1 MSEADSAGGATASG
15 GIDEEEGGD
24 TFSGRLGLI
33 FATIGAAIGTG
44 NIWRFP
50 RMVGANGGGSFLV
63 PWLIFLFVWSV
74 PLIIA
79 EFAIGKRSR
88 VGTVG
93 SFRIFAGRR
102 FAWMGL
108 WTAWISTA
116 IGFYYAVVTGWC
128 LNYFRLAVSGGLNS
142 SVDTTEVWNNFLA
155 NPGLVIFF
163 QFLAVIITMAA
174 IWKGAKAIEKVNVTL
189 MVSLFILLFA
199 ALILALIMDFEDG
212 TLDGFVYMFTI
223 QPEYLVKP
231 ETWINGLAQSAWS
244 CSAGMG
250 MAITYSVYMRKDE
263 DTTLNAA
270 TMCLANNSISII
282 AGLTVMMAV
291 FSVLADPLSAV
302 SGGSSAITFLVLP
315 EVFAQA
321 PGGPIV
327 QVTMVAMFFLALSF
341 AALTSMISTVELC
354 VRNFVDHGID
364 RNVAVP
370 ATGAAIFLF
379 GLPSAALWIL
389 IDDSTGVAFP
399 QFLEVQD
406 HIWGYGLMFS
416 GLFIAYSIWKYGWS
430 RYRVWQDENGLT
442 GFNFRDYLDHGV
454 SSFRDDFI
462 NTGDNDWWIG
472 KWWDY
477 IMYLGFPL
485 MFSVLMISYF
495 GDLLFNV
502 HEPWNPTNPHGI
514 SIILLFWGITAGIFI
529 SLNRYVLVNK
539 MVRTGGEG
547 FPLWIISGDWR
558 LEPRPLYRNVPAGA
572 DAAVEMLPGG
582 DDPFILHAGDD
593 LPPTFIDD
601 DGKEWQTSGPGGSGG
616 GSVGGGSSAS
626 VIDAE
631 IA

>member
-1 MSEADSAGGATASG
+1 MA
-15 GIDEEEGGD
+15 EGGSD
-24 TFSGRLGLI
+24 EFSGRLGLI

-63 PWLIFLFVWSV
+63 PWLIFLFLWSV

-79 EFAIGKRSR
+79 EFALGKRSR
-88 VGTVG
+88 TGTVG
-93 SFRIFAGRR
+93 TFRIFAGKR

-128 LNYFRLAVSGGLNS
+128 INYFQTAVRGGLGS
-142 SVDTTEVWNNFLA
+142 EVDTVEVWNSFLQ
-155 NPGLVIFF
+155 NPMEVVFF
-163 QFLAVIITMAA
+163 QAIAVAITMLA
-174 IWKGAKAIEKVNVTL
+174 IWKGAKAIEKVNVGL
-189 MVSLFILLFA
+189 MISLFILLFA
-199 ALILALIMDFEDG
+199 ALFLAFVMDLEDG
-212 TLDGFVYMFTI
+212 TLDGFVYMFSI
-223 QPEYLVKP
+223 QPEYLAQP
-231 ETWINGLAQSAWS
+231 ETWINGLSQSAWS

-291 FSVLADPLSAV
+291 FAVVDDPLAAV

-321 PGGPIV
+321 PGGPVV
-327 QVTMVAMFFLALSF
+327 QLAMVTMFFLALSF

-354 VRNFVDHGID
+354 VRNFVDHGIE
-364 RNVAVP
+364 RPQAVGF
-370 ATGAAIFLF
+370 TSLAIFFF
-379 GLPSAALWIL
+379 GLPSAATWIL
-389 IDDSTGVAFP
+389 VDDSTGVAFP

-416 GLFIAYSIWKYGWS
+416 GLFIAYSIWKYGWN
-430 RYRVWQDENGLT
+430 RYRAWQEENDIS
-442 GFNFRDYLDHGV
+442 GFSLRDYLDNGV

-485 MFSVLMISYF
+485 MFSVLILSYF
-495 GDLLFNV
+495 ADMLANV
-502 HEPWNPTNPHGI
+502 DNPWDPTNANGI
-514 SIILLFWGITAGIFI
+514 SIILLFWGITAGLFI
-529 SLNRYVLVNK
+529 GLNRFIIINRIVPTSGNPW
-539 MVRTGGEG
+539 
-547 FPLWIISGDWR
+547 PLALLSGNFT
-558 LEPRPLYRNVPAGA
+558 LEPRPLYRNVPEGA
-572 DAAVEMLPGG
+572 EVPIDTLPGG
-582 DDPFILHAGDD
+582 EDPFIVEVGED
-593 LPPTFIDD
+593 LPETFIDD
-601 DGKEWQTSGPGGSGG
+601 FGETRPHTGS
-616 GSVGGGSSAS
+616 
-626 VIDAE
+626 IIEAE
-631 IA
+631 IGYSYDQV

>member
-1 MSEADSAGGATASG
+1 MA
-15 GIDEEEGGD
+15 EGGSD
-24 TFSGRLGLI
+24 EFSGRLGLI

-63 PWLIFLFVWSV
+63 PWLIFLFLWSV

-79 EFAIGKRSR
+79 EFALGKRSR
-88 VGTVG
+88 TGTVG
-93 SFRIFAGRR
+93 TFRIFAGKR

-128 LNYFRLAVSGGLNS
+128 INYFQTAVRGGLGS
-142 SVDTTEVWNNFLA
+142 EVDTVEVWNSFLQ
-155 NPGLVIFF
+155 NPMEVVFF
-163 QFLAVIITMAA
+163 QAIAVAITMLA
-174 IWKGAKAIEKVNVTL
+174 IWKGAKAIEKVNVGL
-189 MVSLFILLFA
+189 MISLFILLFA
-199 ALILALIMDFEDG
+199 ALFLAFVMDLEDG
-212 TLDGFVYMFTI
+212 SLDGFVYMFSI
-223 QPEYLVKP
+223 QPEYLAQP
-231 ETWINGLAQSAWS
+231 ETWINGLSQSAWS

-291 FSVLADPLSAV
+291 FAVVDDPLAAV

-321 PGGPIV
+321 PGGPVV
-327 QVTMVAMFFLALSF
+327 QLAMVTMFFLALSF

-354 VRNFVDHGID
+354 VRNFVDHGIE
-364 RNVAVP
+364 RPQAVGF
-370 ATGAAIFLF
+370 TSLAIFFF
-379 GLPSAALWIL
+379 GLPSAATWIL
-389 IDDSTGVAFP
+389 VDDSTGVAFP

-416 GLFIAYSIWKYGWS
+416 GLFIAYSIWKYGWN
-430 RYRVWQDENGLT
+430 RYRAWQEENDIS
-442 GFNFRDYLDHGV
+442 GFSLRDYLDNGV

-485 MFSVLMISYF
+485 MFSVLILSYF
-495 GDLLFNV
+495 ADMLANV
-502 HEPWNPTNPHGI
+502 DNPWDPTNANGI
-514 SIILLFWGITAGIFI
+514 SIILLFWGITAGLFI
-529 SLNRYVLVNK
+529 GLNRFIIINRIVPTSGNPW
-539 MVRTGGEG
+539 
-547 FPLWIISGDWR
+547 PLALLSGNFT
-558 LEPRPLYRNVPAGA
+558 LEPRPLYRNVPEGA
-572 DAAVEMLPGG
+572 EVPIDTLPGG
-582 DDPFILHAGDD
+582 EDPFIVEVGED
-593 LPPTFIDD
+593 LPETFIDD
-601 DGKEWQTSGPGGSGG
+601 FGETRPHTGS
-616 GSVGGGSSAS
+616 
-626 VIDAE
+626 IIEAE
-631 IA
+631 IGYSYDQV

>member
-1 MSEADSAGGATASG
+1 MA
-15 GIDEEEGGD
+15 EGGSD
-24 TFSGRLGLI
+24 EFSGRLGLI

-63 PWLIFLFVWSV
+63 PWLIFLFLWSV

-79 EFAIGKRSR
+79 EFALGKRSR
-88 VGTVG
+88 TGTVG
-93 SFRIFAGRR
+93 TFRIFAGKR

-128 LNYFRLAVSGGLNS
+128 INYFQTAVRGGLGS
-142 SVDTTEVWNNFLA
+142 EVDTVEVWNTFLQ
-155 NPGLVIFF
+155 NPMEVVFF
-163 QFLAVIITMAA
+163 QAIAVAITMLA
-174 IWKGAKAIEKVNVTL
+174 IWKGAKAIEKVNVGL
-189 MVSLFILLFA
+189 MISLFILLFA
-199 ALILALIMDFEDG
+199 ALFLAFVMDLEDG
-212 TLDGFVYMFTI
+212 TLDGFVYMFSI
-223 QPEYLVKP
+223 QPEYLAQP
-231 ETWINGLAQSAWS
+231 ETWINGLSQSAWS

-291 FSVLADPLSAV
+291 FAVVDDPLAAV

-321 PGGPIV
+321 PGGPVV
-327 QVTMVAMFFLALSF
+327 QLAMVTMFFLALSF

-354 VRNFVDHGID
+354 VRNFVDHGIE
-364 RNVAVP
+364 RPQAVGF
-370 ATGAAIFLF
+370 TSLAIFFF
-379 GLPSAALWIL
+379 GLPSAATWIL
-389 IDDSTGVAFP
+389 VDDATGVAFP

-416 GLFIAYSIWKYGWS
+416 GLFIAYSIWKYGWN
-430 RYRVWQDENGLT
+430 RYRVWQEENDIS
-442 GFNFRDYLDHGV
+442 GFSLQDYLDNGV

-485 MFSVLMISYF
+485 MFSVLILSYF
-495 GDLLFNV
+495 ADMLANV
-502 HEPWNPTNPHGI
+502 DNPWDPTNANGI
-514 SIILLFWGITAGIFI
+514 SIILLFWGITAGLFI
-529 SLNRYVLVNK
+529 GLNRFIIINRIVPTSGNPW
-539 MVRTGGEG
+539 
-547 FPLWIISGDWR
+547 PLALLSGNFT
-558 LEPRPLYRNVPAGA
+558 LEPRPLYRNVPEGA
-572 DAAVEMLPGG
+572 EAPIDTLPGG
-582 DDPFILHAGDD
+582 EDPFIVEAGEE
-593 LPPTFIDD
+593 LPETFVDEY
-601 DGKEWQTSGPGGSGG
+601 GETRPHT
-616 GSVGGGSSAS
+616 GSS
-626 VIDAE
+626 IEAE
-631 IA
+631 LA

>member
-1 MSEADSAGGATASG
+1 MNPQESSSDQ
-15 GIDEEEGGD
+15 
-24 TFSGRLGLI
+24 FSGRMGLI

-63 PWLIFLFVWSV
+63 PWLIFLFLWSI

-79 EFAIGKRSR
+79 EFALGKRSR
-88 VGTVG
+88 TGTVG
-93 SFRIFAGRR
+93 TFRIFAGPK

-128 LNYFRLAVSGGLNS
+128 LNYFQTAIRGGLS
-142 SVDTTEVWNNFLA
+142 QGVDTIEVWNNFLQS
-155 NPGLVIFF
+155 PGQVIIF
-163 QFLAVIITMAA
+163 QMIAILITMAA
-174 IWKGAKAIEKVNVTL
+174 IWRGAKAIEKANVML
-189 MVSLFILLFA
+189 MVSLFVLLFT
-199 ALILALIMDFEDG
+199 ALFLAFVMDFEDG
-212 TLDGFVYMFTI
+212 TLDGFVYMFSI
-223 QPEYLVKP
+223 QPEYLMQP
-231 ETWINGLAQSAWS
+231 ETWINGLSQSAWS

-291 FSVLADPLSAV
+291 FAVVDDPLSAV
-302 SGGSSAITFLVLP
+302 GAGSSAITFLVLP

-321 PGGPIV
+321 PGGGVV
-327 QVTMVAMFFLALSF
+327 QLIMVSVFFLALSF

-354 VRNFVDHGID
+354 VRNFVDHGVD
-364 RNVAVP
+364 RSRAVGF
-370 ATGAAIFLF
+370 TTVAIFLF
-379 GLPSAALWIL
+379 GLPSAGLWIRM
-389 IDDSTGVAFP
+389 DSATGVAFP

-430 RYRVWQDENGLT
+430 RYKVWQAENDISD
-442 GFNFRDYLDHGV
+442 FSIRDYLDNGV

-472 KWWDY
+472 RWWDY

-485 MFSVLMISYF
+485 MFAVLMISYF
-495 GDLLFNV
+495 VDLLVNV
-502 HEPWNPTNPHGI
+502 HDPWNPSNPHGI
-514 SIILLFWGITAGIFI
+514 SIILLFWGITASLFI
-529 SLNRYVLVNK
+529 GLNRYVLVNRVTS
-539 MVRTGGEG
+539 MNGS
-547 FPLWIISGDWR
+547 LWPQNWD
-558 LEPRPLYRNVPAGA
+558 LEPRPLYRNVPEGA
-572 DAAVEMLPGG
+572 DAPIDMLPGG
-582 DDPFILHAGDD
+582 DDPFVVQAGEA
-593 LPPTFIDD
+593 LPDTFVDEY
-601 DGKEWQTSGPGGSGG
+601 GETQSHSTAT
-616 GSVGGGSSAS
+616 VE
-626 VIDAE
+626 AE
-631 IA
+631 LV

>member
-1 MSEADSAGGATASG
+1 MA
-15 GIDEEEGGD
+15 EGGSD
-24 TFSGRLGLI
+24 EFSGRLGLI

-63 PWLIFLFVWSV
+63 PWLIFLFLWSV

-79 EFAIGKRSR
+79 EFALGKRSR
-88 VGTVG
+88 TGTVG
-93 SFRIFAGRR
+93 TFRIFAGKR

-128 LNYFRLAVSGGLNS
+128 INYFQTAIRGGLGS
-142 SVDTTEVWNNFLA
+142 EVDTVEVWNSFLQ
-155 NPGLVIFF
+155 NPMEVVFF
-163 QFLAVIITMAA
+163 QAIAVAITMLA
-174 IWKGAKAIEKVNVTL
+174 IWKGAKAIEKVNVSL
-189 MVSLFILLFA
+189 MISLFVLLFA
-199 ALILALIMDFEDG
+199 ALFLSFVMDLEDG
-212 TLDGFVYMFTI
+212 SLDGFVYMFSI
-223 QPEYLVKP
+223 QPEYLVQP
-231 ETWINGLAQSAWS
+231 ETWINGLSQSAWS

-291 FSVLADPLSAV
+291 FAVVDDPLAAV

-321 PGGPIV
+321 PGGPVV
-327 QVTMVAMFFLALSF
+327 QLAMVTMFFLALSF

-354 VRNFVDHGID
+354 VRNFVDHGIE
-364 RNVAVP
+364 RPQAVGF
-370 ATGAAIFLF
+370 TSLAIFFF
-379 GLPSAALWIL
+379 GLPSAATWIL
-389 IDDSTGVAFP
+389 VDDSTGVAFP

-416 GLFIAYSIWKYGWS
+416 GLFIAYSIWKYGWN
-430 RYRVWQDENGLT
+430 RYRAWQEENDIS
-442 GFNFRDYLDHGV
+442 GFSLRDYLDNGV

-485 MFSVLMISYF
+485 MFSVLILSYF
-495 GDLLFNV
+495 ADMLANV
-502 HEPWNPTNPHGI
+502 DNPWDPTNANGI
-514 SIILLFWGITAGIFI
+514 SIILLFWGITAGLFI
-529 SLNRYVLVNK
+529 GLNRFIIINRIVPTTSNPWPLAVL
-539 MVRTGGEG
+539 
-547 FPLWIISGDWR
+547 SGNFT
-558 LEPRPLYRNVPAGA
+558 LEPRPLYRNVPEGA
-572 DAAVEMLPGG
+572 EVPIDTLPGG
-582 DDPFILHAGDD
+582 DDPFIVEVGEALPGSFVDD
-593 LPPTFIDD
+593 YGETRPHT
-601 DGKEWQTSGPGGSGG
+601 
-616 GSVGGGSSAS
+616 GSVIEADIGYSYDQA
-626 VIDAE
+626 
-631 IA
+631 

>member
-1 MSEADSAGGATASG
+1 MAK
-15 GIDEEEGGD
+15 EGSD
-24 TFSGRLGLI
+24 QFSGRLGLI

-63 PWLIFLFVWSV
+63 PWLIFLFLWSI

-79 EFAIGKRSR
+79 EFALGKRSR
-88 VGTVG
+88 TGTVG
-93 SFRIFAGRR
+93 TFRIFAGKR

-128 LNYFRLAVSGGLNS
+128 LNYFQTAIRGGLGS
-142 SVDTTEVWNNFLA
+142 EVDTVEVWNSFLQ
-155 NPGLVIFF
+155 NPMEVVFF
-163 QFLAVIITMAA
+163 QAIAVGITMLA
-174 IWKGAKAIEKVNVTL
+174 IWKGAKAIEKVNVGL
-189 MVSLFILLFA
+189 MVSLFALLFA
-199 ALILALIMDFEDG
+199 ALFLAFVMDLEDG
-212 TLDGFVYMFTI
+212 SLDGFVYMFSV
-223 QPEYLVKP
+223 QPEYLAQP
-231 ETWINGLAQSAWS
+231 ETWINGLSQSAWS

-250 MAITYSVYMRKDE
+250 TAITYSVYMRKDE

-291 FSVLADPLSAV
+291 FAVVDDPLAAV

-327 QVTMVAMFFLALSF
+327 QLAMVTMFFLALSF

-354 VRNFVDHGID
+354 VRNFVDHGIE
-364 RNVAVP
+364 RPKAVGF
-370 ATGAAIFLF
+370 TSLAIFFF
-379 GLPSAALWIL
+379 GIPSAATWIL
-389 IDDSTGVAFP
+389 VDDSTGVAFP

-416 GLFIAYSIWKYGWS
+416 GLFIAYSIWKYGWN
-430 RYRVWQDENGLT
+430 RYRVWQEENDIT
-442 GFNFRDYLDHGV
+442 GFSLRDYLDNGV

-485 MFSVLMISYF
+485 MFSVLILSYF
-495 GDLLFNV
+495 VDMLVNV
-502 HEPWNPTNPHGI
+502 ENPWDPTNANGI
-514 SIILLFWGITAGIFI
+514 SIILLFWGITAGLFI
-529 SLNRYVLVNK
+529 GFNRFIIINRIVPTTDDPWPLAVLSRNF
-539 MVRTGGEG
+539 T
-547 FPLWIISGDWR
+547 
-558 LEPRPLYRNVPAGA
+558 LEPRPLYRNVPEGA
-572 DAAVEMLPGG
+572 DVPIDTLPGG
-582 DDPFILHAGDD
+582 EDPFIVQLGEALPETFVDD
-593 LPPTFIDD
+593 YGEIRTH
-601 DGKEWQTSGPGGSGG
+601 TGSI
-616 GSVGGGSSAS
+616 VE
-626 VIDAE
+626 AE
-631 IA
+631 LA

>member
-1 MSEADSAGGATASG
+1 MA
-15 GIDEEEGGD
+15 EGGSD
-24 TFSGRLGLI
+24 EFSGRLGLI

-63 PWLIFLFVWSV
+63 PWLIFLFLWSV

-79 EFAIGKRSR
+79 EFALGKRSR
-88 VGTVG
+88 TGTVG
-93 SFRIFAGRR
+93 TFRIFAGKR

-128 LNYFRLAVSGGLNS
+128 INYFQTAIRGGLGS
-142 SVDTTEVWNNFLA
+142 EVDTVEVWNSFLQ
-155 NPGLVIFF
+155 NPMEVVFF
-163 QFLAVIITMAA
+163 QAIAVAITMLA
-174 IWKGAKAIEKVNVTL
+174 IWKGAKAIEKVNVSL
-189 MVSLFILLFA
+189 MISLFVLLFA
-199 ALILALIMDFEDG
+199 ALFLSFVMDLEDG
-212 TLDGFVYMFTI
+212 SLDGFVYMFSI
-223 QPEYLVKP
+223 QPEYLMQP
-231 ETWINGLAQSAWS
+231 ETWINGLSQSAWS

-291 FSVLADPLSAV
+291 FAVVDDPLAAV

-321 PGGPIV
+321 PGGPVV
-327 QVTMVAMFFLALSF
+327 QLAMVTMFFLALSF

-354 VRNFVDHGID
+354 VRNFVDHGIE
-364 RNVAVP
+364 RPQAVGF
-370 ATGAAIFLF
+370 TSLAIFFF
-379 GLPSAALWIL
+379 GLPSAVTWIL
-389 IDDSTGVAFP
+389 VDDSTGVAFP

-416 GLFIAYSIWKYGWS
+416 GLFIAYSIWKYGWN
-430 RYRVWQDENGLT
+430 RYRAWQEENDIS
-442 GFNFRDYLDHGV
+442 GFSLRDYLDNGV

-485 MFSVLMISYF
+485 MFSVLILSYF
-495 GDLLFNV
+495 ADMLVNV
-502 HEPWNPTNPHGI
+502 ENPWDPTNANGI
-514 SIILLFWGITAGIFI
+514 SIILLFWGITAGLFI
-529 SLNRYVLVNK
+529 GLNRFIIINRIVPTTGNPWPLAVL
-539 MVRTGGEG
+539 
-547 FPLWIISGDWR
+547 SGNFT
-558 LEPRPLYRNVPAGA
+558 LEPRPLYRNVPEGA
-572 DAAVEMLPGG
+572 EVPIDTLPGG
-582 DDPFILHAGDD
+582 EDPFIVEAGEALPESFVDD
-593 LPPTFIDD
+593 YGETRPHT
-601 DGKEWQTSGPGGSGG
+601 
-616 GSVGGGSSAS
+616 GSVIEADIGYSYDQA
-626 VIDAE
+626 
-631 IA
+631 

>member
-1 MSEADSAGGATASG
+1 MEAKGEAGS
-15 GIDEEEGGD
+15 DE
-24 TFSGRLGLI
+24 FSGRLGLI

-63 PWLIFLFVWSV
+63 PWLIFLFLWSV

-79 EFAIGKRSR
+79 EFALGKRSR
-88 VGTVG
+88 TGTVG
-93 SFRIFAGRR
+93 TFRIFAGNR

-128 LNYFRLAVSGGLNS
+128 INYFQTAVRGGLGS
-142 SVDTTEVWNNFLA
+142 EVDTVQVWNDFLQD
-155 NPGLVIFF
+155 PSQVIFF
-163 QFLAVIITMAA
+163 QTLSVLITMAA

-199 ALILALIMDFEDG
+199 ALFLSFVMDLDDG
-212 TLDGFVYMFTI
+212 TLDGFIYMFSI
-223 QPEYLVKP
+223 QPEYLTQP
-231 ETWINGLAQSAWS
+231 ETWINGLSQSAWS

-291 FSVLADPLSAV
+291 FSVSDDPLGAV

-321 PGGPIV
+321 PGGPVV
-327 QVTMVAMFFLALSF
+327 QLLMVTMFFLALSF

-354 VRNFVDHGID
+354 VRNFVDHGIE
-364 RNVAVP
+364 RKKAVGF
-370 ATGAAIFLF
+370 TTLAIFLF

-389 IDDSTGVAFP
+389 VDPDTGVAFP

-416 GLFIAYSIWKYGWS
+416 GLFIAYSIWKYGWN
-430 RYRVWQDENGLT
+430 RYRVWQDENDIS
-442 GFNFRDYLDHGV
+442 GFSFRDYLDNGV

-477 IMYLGFPL
+477 IMYLGFPI
-485 MFSVLMISYF
+485 MFGVLILSYF
-495 GDLLFNV
+495 SDLILNV
-502 HEPWNPTNPHGI
+502 NNPWDPTNADGI
-514 SIILLFWGITAGIFI
+514 TIILLFWGITAGLFVSMNKYI
-529 SLNRYVLVNK
+529 LVNRVLS
-539 MVRTGGEG
+539 MNGTIW
-547 FPLWIISGDWR
+547 PPSWD
-558 LEPRPLYRNVPAGA
+558 LEPRPLYRNVPVGA
-572 DAAVEMLPGG
+572 EVSIDTLPGG
-582 DDPFILHAGDD
+582 EDPFIVEVGESLPETFVNEYGETQTHTLHQ
-593 LPPTFIDD
+593 LP
-601 DGKEWQTSGPGGSGG
+601 W
-616 GSVGGGSSAS
+616 SSQS
-626 VIDAE
+626 
-631 IA
+631 

>member
-1 MSEADSAGGATASG
+1 MSSS
-15 GIDEEEGGD
+15 DE
-24 TFSGRLGLI
+24 FSGRLGLI

-63 PWLIFLFVWSV
+63 PWLIFLFLWSV

-79 EFAIGKRSR
+79 EFALGKRSR
-88 VGTVG
+88 TGTVG
-93 SFRIFAGRR
+93 TFRIFAGNR

-128 LNYFRLAVSGGLNS
+128 INYFQTAIRGGLGS
-142 SVDTTEVWNNFLA
+142 EVDTVQVWNDFLQD
-155 NPGLVIFF
+155 PTQVIFF
-163 QFLAVIITMAA
+163 QSLSVLITMAA

-199 ALILALIMDFEDG
+199 ALFLSFVMDLDDG
-212 TLDGFVYMFTI
+212 TLDGFVYMFSI
-223 QPEYLVKP
+223 QPEYLTQP
-231 ETWINGLAQSAWS
+231 ETWINGLSQSAWS

-291 FSVLADPLSAV
+291 FSVSDDPLGAV

-327 QVTMVAMFFLALSF
+327 QLLMVTMFFLALSF

-354 VRNFVDHGID
+354 VRNFVDHGIE
-364 RNVAVP
+364 RQKAVGF
-370 ATGAAIFLF
+370 TTLAIFLF

-389 IDDSTGVAFP
+389 VDPDTGVAFP

-416 GLFIAYSIWKYGWS
+416 GLFIAYSIWKYGWN
-430 RYRVWQDENGLT
+430 RYRVWQDENDITDFSL
-442 GFNFRDYLDHGV
+442 RDYLDNGV

-477 IMYLGFPL
+477 IMYLGFPI
-485 MFSVLMISYF
+485 MFGVLILSYF
-495 GDLLFNV
+495 SDLILNV
-502 HEPWNPTNPHGI
+502 SNPWDPTNADGI
-514 SIILLFWGITAGIFI
+514 TIILLFWGVTAGLFI
-529 SLNRYVLVNK
+529 SMNKYILVNRVLS
-539 MVRTGGEG
+539 MNGTIW
-547 FPLWIISGDWR
+547 PPSWD
-558 LEPRPLYRNVPAGA
+558 LEPRPLYRNVPVGA
-572 DAAVEMLPGG
+572 EVSIDTLPGG
-582 DDPFILHAGDD
+582 EDPFIIEVGESLPETFVNEYGETQTHTLHA
-593 LPPTFIDD
+593 
-601 DGKEWQTSGPGGSGG
+601 QS
-616 GSVGGGSSAS
+616 
-626 VIDAE
+626 
-631 IA
+631 

>member
-1 MSEADSAGGATASG
+1 MEAKGEAGS
-15 GIDEEEGGD
+15 DE
-24 TFSGRLGLI
+24 FSGRLGLI

-63 PWLIFLFVWSV
+63 PWLIFLFLWSV

-79 EFAIGKRSR
+79 EFALGKRSR
-88 VGTVG
+88 TGTVG
-93 SFRIFAGRR
+93 TFRIFAGNR

-128 LNYFRLAVSGGLNS
+128 INYFQTAVRGGLGS
-142 SVDTTEVWNNFLA
+142 EVDTVQVWNDFLQD
-155 NPGLVIFF
+155 PSQVIFF
-163 QFLAVIITMAA
+163 QTLSVLITMAA

-199 ALILALIMDFEDG
+199 ALFLSFVMDLDDG
-212 TLDGFVYMFTI
+212 TLDGFIYMFSI
-223 QPEYLVKP
+223 QPEYLTQP
-231 ETWINGLAQSAWS
+231 ETWINGLSQSAWS

-291 FSVLADPLSAV
+291 FSVSDDPLGAV

-321 PGGPIV
+321 PGGPVV
-327 QVTMVAMFFLALSF
+327 QLLMVTMFFLALSF
-341 AALTSMISTVELC
+341 ATLTSMISTVELC
-354 VRNFVDHGID
+354 VRNFVDHGIE
-364 RNVAVP
+364 RKKAVGF
-370 ATGAAIFLF
+370 TTLAIFLF

-389 IDDSTGVAFP
+389 VDPDTGVAFP

-416 GLFIAYSIWKYGWS
+416 GLFIAYSIWKYGWN
-430 RYRVWQDENGLT
+430 RYRVWQDENDIT
-442 GFNFRDYLDHGV
+442 GFSFRDYLDNGV

-477 IMYLGFPL
+477 IMYLGFPI
-485 MFSVLMISYF
+485 MFGVLILSYF
-495 GDLLFNV
+495 SDLILNV
-502 HEPWNPTNPHGI
+502 NNPWDPTNADGI
-514 SIILLFWGITAGIFI
+514 TIILLFWGITAGLFVSMNKYI
-529 SLNRYVLVNK
+529 LVNRVLS
-539 MVRTGGEG
+539 MNGTIW
-547 FPLWIISGDWR
+547 PPSWD
-558 LEPRPLYRNVPAGA
+558 LEPRPLYRNVPVGA
-572 DAAVEMLPGG
+572 EVSIDTLPGG
-582 DDPFILHAGDD
+582 EDPFIVEVGESLPETFVNEYGETQTHTLHQ
-593 LPPTFIDD
+593 LP
-601 DGKEWQTSGPGGSGG
+601 W
-616 GSVGGGSSAS
+616 SSQS
-626 VIDAE
+626 
-631 IA
+631 